1 MCHSINII
9 VCEVENLLAWEKFG
23 YFGNRCIEVVWAY
36 ALTHVATI
44 YLAVEVEFFRQ
55 FATIFN
61 GEI

>member
-1 MCHSINII
+1 M
-9 VCEVENLLAWEKFG
+9 AWEKFG
-23 YFGNRCIEVVWAY
+23 NFGNRCVEVVRAY